1 MSNTL
6 PQFTESFCLYACI
19 CDVLSLSLSPSLPPS
34 LPLSLSLSRSLYPPA
49 SAYVRMYVC
58 IYIHTSVYIY
68 IYIERER
75 DASLYSFTHSQRYA
89 HSQACKCWPD
99 VVSDLW
105 TTTCLYPCGVSLDLK
120 PRLCRLGFLTQ
131 DEPKAVASD
140 PALCRQCHRKAW
152 ATATLTTI

>member
-1 MSNTL
+1 MHAFVTCS
-6 PQFTESFCLYACI
+6 
-19 CDVLSLSLSPSLPPS
+19 LSLSLSPSLS
-34 LPLSLSLSRSLYPPA
+34 LSLSLARSLA
-49 SAYVRMYVC
+49 LSIHQLLLMYVC
-58 IYIHTSVYIY
+58 MYVCMYVYTYIHLFTYVYIY
-68 IYIERER
+68 IYR

-89 HSQACKCWPD
+89 HSQACKCSPD
-99 VVSDLW
+99 FVSDLW
-105 TTTCLYPCGVSLDLK
+105 TTTCLYPCGVSLNLK